1 MLKTNSWW
9 KCWKCN
15 QVSNGELT
23 LTQIIIRTNKSFLIL
38 DWNLGVLSV
47 FGHVE
52 KWFDIFMKVVSKNAL
67 VCWCVPKYW
76 VGNNILAICKCLNRS
91 LKKYMCIHPIQKK
104 SFSGAFSW
112 SQMVLTRFYYSLQ
125 IIVVFSY
132 YVHIISLKLGCYSH
146 LLDSNWA
153 ILSTSIYDL
162 VLIYVCYFHHH
173 HPLTFPQILLISSYK
188 PSYS

>member
-104 SFSGAFSW
+104 LFWSF
-112 SQMVLTRFYYSLQ
+112 
-125 IIVVFSY
+125 
-132 YVHIISLKLGCYSH
+132 
-146 LLDSNWA
+146 LLIPNG
-153 ILSTSIYDL
+153 LNE
-162 VLIYVCYFHHH
+162 
-173 HPLTFPQILLISSYK
+173 ILLFSSN
-188 PSYS
+188 YSSLLLLCAHYFFEIGLL